1 MTCQNF
7 ERGMQ
12 LEQAILAILIV
23 DHPKMKECE
32 IDPEIFAD
40 YTNRSLYRTM
50 KSIVADKGELDLME
64 LFARMQSVPGADDYV
79 LRLQDIYISSA
90 SLYTYIDDLQEI
102 YKVRKADEIM
112 KGMSDGKLSFDEAL
126 QQMNGISAQFVS
138 DSTATMLS
146 AKDIRD
152 LVTRCA
158 TKLRFSR
165 FRWLQEKVGFI
176 EKTVN
181 VIAAR
186 PSVGKSAF
194 ALNLMND
201 LAQNY
206 RCLYLNME
214 MTEQEIYQRL
224 TAINSHLSIE
234 AMKRADEDTKIS
246 NQLNSGINVLRSR
259 NIRIY
264 NGSKTV
270 NGIRK
275 IVARESRKGHCIV
288 FVDYIGYVTTGRR
301 QDDRERIGEAVRQLQ
316 IMTKDYDCTMFIL
329 AQINRTGEDKP
340 SMSSLKDSG
349 EIEQTA
355 HALIILHDVKHDP
368 ADMHPLYQL
377 RIEKNRSG
385 EKGIFKTVFHKPTQI
400 FDAVREK

>member
-1 MTCQNF
+1 MTCQSF

-32 IDPEIFAD
+32 IDPEMFAD

-50 KSIVADKGELDLME
+50 KSIVAGKGELDLME

-234 AMKRADEDTKIS
+234 AMKRADKDTKIS

-264 NGSKTV
+264 NG
-270 NGIRK
+270 
-275 IVARESRKGHCIV
+275 
-288 FVDYIGYVTTGRR
+288 
-301 QDDRERIGEAVRQLQ
+301 
-316 IMTKDYDCTMFIL
+316 
-329 AQINRTGEDKP
+329 
-340 SMSSLKDSG
+340 
-349 EIEQTA
+349 
-355 HALIILHDVKHDP
+355 
-368 ADMHPLYQL
+368 
-377 RIEKNRSG
+377 
-385 EKGIFKTVFHKPTQI
+385 
-400 FDAVREK
+400 